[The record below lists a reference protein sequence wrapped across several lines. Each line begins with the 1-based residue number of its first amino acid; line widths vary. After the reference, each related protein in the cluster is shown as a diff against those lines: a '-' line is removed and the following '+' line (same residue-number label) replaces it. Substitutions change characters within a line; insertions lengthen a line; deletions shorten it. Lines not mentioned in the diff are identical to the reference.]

1 MATIKNNETSNS
13 DKILQDLSKEMLRS
27 TGDYIKSEIDMCV
40 ADYKVLEKMNR
51 SVEEKYKNLSNVSGN
66 INIEMEKLNEK
77 YANLLPLLSQI
88 NEVEMCV
95 TELETSAGKLDT
107 YSKKLEAKFKQFIEK
122 NNSK

>member
-51 SVEEKYKNLSNVSGN
+51 SVEEKYKNLSSVSGN

-77 YANLLPLLSQI
+77 YANF
-88 NEVEMCV
+88 E
-95 TELETSAGKLDT
+95 
-107 YSKKLEAKFKQFIEK
+107 KFSFLTVALKTK
-122 NNSK
+122 HL

>member
-51 SVEEKYKNLSNVSGN
+51 SVEEKYKNLSSVSGN

-77 YANLLPLLSQI
+77 YVNLLPLLSQI
-88 NEVEMCV
+88 DEVELCV
-95 TELETSAGKLDT
+95 TELEASAGKLDV
-107 YSKKLEAKFKQFIEK
+107 YSKKLETKFKQFIEK